1 MKSGR
6 DGRLFLM
13 GKRFIVVPMCNIKSH
28 FVTIDSRILHG
39 IMKEI
44 CPEFDVSKDEFSGEN
59 RETYWKIIFSFKR
72 LRVSKQKLFTGMI
85 KTDGVALCVLY
96 RRLEKD
102 RPVPPSANHE
112 DEKEADLARQ
122 EVEDNDLVVGV
133 TKDEDEKEEDPATQ
147 EVQDN
152 DLVVGATKHE
162 EKK

>member
-1 MKSGR
+1 
-6 DGRLFLM
+6 
-13 GKRFIVVPMCNIKSH
+13 
-28 FVTIDSRILHG
+28 
-39 IMKEI
+39 MKEM

-85 KTDGVALCVLY
+85 ETDGVALCIHY
-96 RRLEKD
+96 RRLERD
-102 RPVPPSANHE
+102 RPVPPSAKHE
-112 DEKEADLARQ
+112 DEKGADPATQ
-122 EVEDNDLVVGV
+122 EVQDNDLVVGV